1 MGKKYFYCNIDFLT
15 NESDNQKIKNYIFF
29 YVSFLFSD
37 EEHEQYQN
45 FIENNLVK
53 LNYSQKREKLI
64 LDLLELLYSN
74 FGNNFRLYF
83 DNIKSLVQFDI
94 INTFLANFYMD
105 DVFALIQINKNTL
118 YCLSDIR
125 CILIDKLIK
134 SFVVPYHYNSLS

>member
-94 INTFLANFYMD
+94 INSIF
-105 DVFALIQINKNTL
+105 
-118 YCLSDIR
+118 S
-125 CILIDKLIK
+125 ILL
-134 SFVVPYHYNSLS
+134 